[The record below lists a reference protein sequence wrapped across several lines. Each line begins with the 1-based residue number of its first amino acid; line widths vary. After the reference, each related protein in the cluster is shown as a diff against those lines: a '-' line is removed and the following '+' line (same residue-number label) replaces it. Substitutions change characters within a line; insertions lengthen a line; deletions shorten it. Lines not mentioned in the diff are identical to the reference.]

1 MNAIKSLYI
10 PCLESSVTGN
20 QIIEVFY
27 MNGIATVSKVTII
40 PIIKNLTVYN
50 KAYVDVLQWH
60 DTEVSYNFI
69 QRLRDTSRETR
80 LVYTDDDWFA
90 MYINDEMQD
99 RKCQHLSAS
108 TTINYLALKYDMII
122 DNLEMTKHIDSGE
135 WDEIEKELNEMK
147 MYQQLEIDLCL

>member
-1 MNAIKSLYI
+1 MNTIKSLYI

-27 MNGIATVSKVTII
+27 MNGIATVGKVTLI

-50 KAYVDVLQWH
+50 KAYVDILQWH

-69 QRLRDTSRETR
+69 QRLRDPSRETR
-80 LVYTDDDWFA
+80 LVYSDDDWFA
-90 MYINDEMQD
+90 MYINDEIQD
-99 RKCQHLSAS
+99 RKCKHLSAS

-122 DNLEMTKHIDSGE
+122 DNLSLGKDIDSGE
-135 WDEIEKELNEMK
+135 WEEIEKELNETK